1 MIALF
6 ASAIFMVSIVSPPG
20 LMDDVDAVQAQ
31 IARNMLDSGDWV
43 TARLDGVAY
52 LEKAPLHYWLMA
64 IFFRVCGVHD
74 WAARIPLAL
83 AAVLLCLLTARF
95 ARWAM
100 DPEAG
105 WYAGMCLAT
114 CVGLFLFTRILIPD
128 ASLTL
133 AITAA
138 LYSILRA
145 LDGEEAHPR
154 AWGILFWI
162 AMAAGVLLK
171 GLVGVVFP
179 ILIAGIFLAFTGELW
194 ERNTWRKLQVLPG
207 IAMFLALAAPWHILA
222 TLANPPYFD
231 FTMHSESGAYHGFF
245 WFYFLNEHLFRFLN
259 IRYPRDYD
267 TVPRGLFWLLH
278 LVWLFPWS
286 VYLPAIAKL
295 SFRGRDRG
303 SRVRLL
309 ALCWIGVVL
318 FFFTFSTTQEYYSMP
333 CYPAFAILLGGAIA
347 SGHSLLELGTKTAAV
362 AATLICG
369 VLAFLLFGTRGLAT
383 PGDISAV
390 LTQHPEAYTLSMGH
404 MSDLTLAAFAYLR
417 TPLLLAV
424 VATFIGAAG
433 GWVFRSK
440 TACISLALMMVLFYQ
455 AARLALAVFE
465 PYLGS
470 GVLAETLRRQPGGQL
485 ILDDQYYSFSSVVFY
500 TNRQVLLLNGRQTNL
515 EYGSYAPGAPPVF
528 IDDSRFSNLW
538 RSSDRY
544 YLMAG
549 RDAISRL
556 KKLAGDGRWFVVASS
571 GGKFLI
577 TNREGATGHLGMGE
591 SIVSRRQM
599 RTPALAIRICLAR
612 G

>member
-1 MIALF
+1 
-6 ASAIFMVSIVSPPG
+6 MVSVMSPPG

-100 DPEAG
+100 DREAG

-138 LYSILRA
+138 LFSILRA
-145 LDGEEAHPR
+145 LDVEEAHPR

-171 GLVGVVFP
+171 GLIGVVFP
-179 ILIAGIFLAFTGELW
+179 TLIAGIFLALTGELW

-207 IAMFLALAAPWHILA
+207 IAMFLALAAPWHVLA

-259 IRYPRDYD
+259 IRYPRDYN

-295 SFRGRDRG
+295 AFRGRDRG

-309 ALCWIGVVL
+309 ALCWMGVVL

-333 CYPAFAILLGGAIA
+333 CYPAFAILLGAAMA
-347 SGHSLLELGTKTAAV
+347 SGDSLLELGTKIAAV

-369 VLAFLLFGTRGLAT
+369 VLAFLLFATRGLAT

-470 GVLAETLRRQPGGQL
+470 RLLAETLLQQPGGQL

-515 EYGSYAPGAPPVF
+515 EYGSYATGAPPVF

-544 YLMAG
+544 YLLAG
-549 RDAISRL
+549 LDAITRL
-556 KKLAGDGRWFVVASS
+556 KRLAGQERWFVVDSS

-577 TNREGATGHLGMGE
+577 TNREGATGHLGVGD
-591 SIVSRRQM
+591 SIVSPRQM
-599 RTPALAIRICLAR
+599 RMPALAIRTCLPR